1 MGLYRVFVEDSAR
14 KLIYL
19 KTLRYGNAESSDG
32 TFALDSY
39 GVPLELVFSTHGARL
54 SGTVT
59 GKAEMPRVILI
70 PDTTDAGSPSYAT
83 RAAVFDQNG
92 VFTIESIAPG
102 SYKLYAFEN
111 VPEGIWLDPD
121 FLKEVESSGTAVE
134 FAEGDAKTIQA
145 PLLRKADTDRV
156 LAKLGVK

>member
-1 MGLYRVFVEDSAR
+1 VNTPGLAY
-14 KLIYL
+14 LHLYL

-32 TFALDSY
+32 TFTLGSY

-54 SGTVT
+54 SGTVV
-59 GKAEMPRVILI
+59 GKAATPQVILI
-70 PDTTDAGSPSYAT
+70 PDTTDAALREHET

-102 SYKLYAFEN
+102 TYKLYAFEN

-121 FLKEVESSGTAVE
+121 FLKEVDGAGVA
-134 FAEGDAKTIQA
+134 FVAAEGDAKTIQA
-145 PLLRKADTDRV
+145 PLLGKAETDRV
-156 LAKLGVK
+156 LAKLGID